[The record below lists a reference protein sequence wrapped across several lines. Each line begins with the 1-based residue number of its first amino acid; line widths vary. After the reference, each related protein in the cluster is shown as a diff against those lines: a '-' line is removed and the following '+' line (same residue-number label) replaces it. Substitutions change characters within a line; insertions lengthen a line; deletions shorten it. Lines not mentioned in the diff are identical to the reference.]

1 MAEAAMATC
10 RDRHGVPE
18 PPFWTAIKVIRP
30 AARIVPIGPLCAGR
44 PGPVRVAGLVA

>member
-10 RDRHGVPE
+10 DRHGVPE

-30 AARIVPIGPLCAGR
+30 AA
-44 PGPVRVAGLVA
+44 